1 MGDARPIHVRL
12 SERRDESG
20 GPFACWPRTHP
31 NKRFHL
37 TGAASTEI
45 RRAAWLVHH
54 GSLPPM
60 YRWVE
65 VICGNVLCLNP
76 WHLAVLTDEDR
87 FWRYVKRNGP
97 DACWPWIG
105 PIAKYRRGYGQFKRD
120 GRRGKS
126 ENAHRIAWE
135 LTHGAPPD
143 HLFVCHRCD
152 NPPCCNP
159 AHLFLGT
166 PKENSQDM
174 IAKGRH
180 AHGPE
185 FGAKVRAAQIA
196 ARQRK
201 CLGAPQDPK

>member
-1 MGDARPIHVRL
+1 MSDARPIHVRL

-31 NKRFHL
+31 LKRFHL
-37 TGAASTEI
+37 SGSTSTEI
-45 RRAAWLVHH
+45 RRAAWYVHH
-54 GSLPPM
+54 GSMPPP

-65 VICGNVLCLNP
+65 VVCGNVLCLNP
-76 WHLAVLTDEDR
+76 WHLVVLSDEER

-97 DACWPWIG
+97 NECWPWIG

-135 LTHGAPPD
+135 YANGRKPED
-143 HLFVCHRCD
+143 EMYICHRCD

-159 AHLFLGT
+159 AHLFIGT
-166 PKENSQDM
+166 PRDNTQDM

-180 AHGPE
+180 PTMR
-185 FGAKVRAAQIA
+185 RASSS
-196 ARQRK
+196 
-201 CLGAPQDPK
+201 LVAPQATGDER